1 MQYEDASCIG
11 FLIWGKQYE
20 HLSSEDIKLKY
31 HSWILFSFN
40 EVFPVSA
47 QYGAF
52 LWGLYW

>member
-20 HLSSEDIKLKY
+20 HLSSEDIKLY
-31 HSWILFSFN
+31 YLSWILFSFN

>member
-52 LWGLYW
+52 LWGHYW